1 MSPLKDQAQIDEIR
15 RRLYERGGQPSI
27 APRHTLSK
35 VAQSPQTQWPG
46 QKPLPPPQ
54 MYPSDH
60 RPEVLDEPTV
70 DVHTPVTT
78 KKRFPYSFRTFMLFG
93 ALGAFLLAILFSSL
107 YMLFGNNQISNKNIS
122 IAISAPLTIGGGEVM
137 DIQISV
143 TNQNKVPIE
152 SAVLIVSYPAGAK
165 STDTPAKDLYEERIT
180 LNRIEAGEAINVPL
194 KAVMYG
200 EENQEKQIKATIE
213 YRLVESNGTFY
224 KESDPLTFKI
234 SSSPVVIRVESIKKV
249 SAGQDIEVKL
259 TIQSNASTPLKDV
272 LITAN
277 YPTNF
282 DFSSAQPN
290 PIFRESAWLIK
301 ELLPETSSTIVI
313 KGGIVGKQTEEFQ
326 IQFSAGTP
334 QQDNQFIIGSV
345 LANATADFVIEQPFI
360 DVGIGV
366 NNLRTEV
373 VTLPTGQDTQV
384 EVSVQNT
391 LDQSLYD
398 MAVEVAVKGNILVRE
413 NVQVNSGYYDSV
425 KDVIRFDPSGDKSL
439 ATVAPGATKKFVF
452 TLKPGN
458 QKSTPSYTLTANA
471 YARRVNETSATEQ
484 LVGTAKTEVKFT
496 SSVAVTRT
504 IGRTVPGFTDIGP
517 VPPAPDTKTSY
528 TVTLTAGAGGNDVTG
543 GMLTTSLPQYVSW
556 ENLSSGDGSLAFNPV
571 SKELTWTVG
580 EIKAGAKKTTTFQ
593 IALLP
598 SQNQIG
604 TTPAVIGAQRFRATD
619 RFTNEV
625 VRAEAPPASSEL
637 GLESGFEE
645 NNGQVTRP

>member
-15 RRLYERGGQPSI
+15 RRLYERGAKSGVT
-27 APRHTLSK
+27 PRHSLSK

-46 QKPLPPPQ
+46 QKPLPQPDV
-54 MYPSDH
+54 YPVDH
-60 RPEVLDEPTV
+60 RPEVLDEPTI
-70 DVHTPVTT
+70 DVHAPSAS
-78 KKRFPYSFRTFMLFG
+78 KRRFSFTFRNVMLFG

-107 YMLFGNNQISNKNIS
+107 YLLFGNNPISNKNIN
-122 IAISAPLTIGGGEVM
+122 IVINAPLTIGGGEVM
-137 DIQISV
+137 DIQVSV
-143 TNQNKVPIE
+143 TNENKVPIE
-152 SAVLIVSYPAGAK
+152 SAVLIVNYPAGSK
-165 STDTPAKDLYEERIT
+165 STDIPAKDLYEERIT
-180 LNRIEAGEAINVPL
+180 LNRIAAGENINIPL

-200 EENQEKQIKATIE
+200 EENQERQIKATIE

-224 KESDPLTFKI
+224 KESEPLTFKI

-272 LITAN
+272 LVTAN

-290 PIFRESAWLIK
+290 QIFRESAWLIK
-301 ELLPETSSTIVI
+301 ELLPETSTTIVI
-313 KGGIVGKQTEEFQ
+313 KGGIIGKQTEEFQ

-334 QQDNQFIIGSV
+334 QQDNQFMIGSV
-345 LANATADFVIEQPFI
+345 LANATVDFIIEQPFI

-366 NNLRTEV
+366 NNLTTEI

-413 NVQVNSGYYDSV
+413 NVQVNKGYYDSV

-439 ATVAPGATKKFVF
+439 AAVAPGATKKFVF
-452 TLKPGN
+452 TLKPGD

-496 SSVAVTRT
+496 SSVAITRNV
-504 IGRTVPGFTDIGP
+504 GRAVPGFTDIGP
-517 VPPAPDTKTSY
+517 IPPAPDTKTSY
-528 TVTLTAGAGGNDVTG
+528 TVTLSAGAGGNDVTG
-543 GMLTTSLPQYVSW
+543 GVLTTSLPQYVSW

-604 TTPAVIGAQRFRATD
+604 TTPAVIGSQRFRATD
-619 RFTNEV
+619 RFTSEI

-637 GLESGFEE
+637 TIESGFEE

>member
-15 RRLYERGGQPSI
+15 RRLYERGAKSGVT
-27 APRHTLSK
+27 PRHNLSK

-46 QKPLPPPQ
+46 QKPLPQPAV
-54 MYPSDH
+54 YPVDQ
-60 RPEVLDEPTV
+60 RPEVLVEPTV
-70 DVHTPVTT
+70 DVHTPSQ
-78 KKRFPYSFRTFMLFG
+78 KKRFPFTFRTIMLFG

-107 YMLFGNNQISNKNIS
+107 YLMFGNSQISNKNIS

-152 SAVLIVSYPAGAK
+152 SAVLIINYPAGSK

-180 LNRIEAGEAINVPL
+180 LNRIDAGEAINIPL

-200 EENQEKQIKATIE
+200 EENQERQIKATIE

-224 KESDPLTFKI
+224 KESEPLTFKI
-234 SSSPVVIRVESIKKV
+234 SSSPIVIRVESIKKV

-313 KGGIVGKQTEEFQ
+313 KGGIIGKQTEEFQ

-360 DVGIGV
+360 DVEIAV
-366 NNLRTEV
+366 NNLSTEI

-413 NVQVNSGYYDSV
+413 NVQVNNGYYDSV

-439 ATVAPGATKKFVF
+439 GAVAPGATKKFVF

-496 SSVAVTRT
+496 SSVAVART
-504 IGRTVPGFTDIGP
+504 VGRNVPGFTDIGP
-517 VPPAPDTKTSY
+517 IPPAPDTKTSY
-528 TVTLTAGAGGNDVTG
+528 TVTLTASAGGNDVTG
-543 GMLTTSLPQYVSW
+543 GVLTTSLPQYVSW

-571 SKELTWTVG
+571 SKELIWTVG
-580 EIKAGAKKTTTFQ
+580 EIKAGVKKTSTFQ

-604 TTPAVIGAQRFRATD
+604 TTPAVMGAQRFRATD

-637 GLESGFEE
+637 DLSSGFEE

>member
-15 RRLYERGGQPSI
+15 RRLYERGAQPGVT
-27 APRHTLSK
+27 PRHNLSK
-35 VAQSPQTQWPG
+35 VAETPQTRWPG
-46 QKPLPPPQ
+46 QKPLPQPEI
-54 MYPSDH
+54 YPADQ
-60 RPEVLDEPTV
+60 RGEVLDEPTV
-70 DVHTPVTT
+70 DVHEVKVP
-78 KKRFPYSFRTFMLFG
+78 KKRFRFTFRTIMLIL
-93 ALGAFLLAILFSSL
+93 ALGTFLAAILFSSF

-122 IAISAPLTIGGGEVM
+122 ININAPLTIGGGEVM

-152 SAVLIVSYPAGAK
+152 SAVLIVNYPVGSK
-165 STDTPAKDLYEERIT
+165 STDLPAKDLYEERIT
-180 LNRIEAGEAINVPL
+180 LNRIEAGEAINIPL
-194 KAVMYG
+194 KAVMFG
-200 EENQEKQIKATIE
+200 EENQERQIKATIE
-213 YRLVESNGTFY
+213 YRLVDSNGTFY

-272 LITAN
+272 LVTAN

-282 DFSSAQPN
+282 DFSSAEPT
-290 PIFRESAWLIK
+290 PVFRESAWLIK
-301 ELLPETSSTIVI
+301 ELLPETSTTIVI
-313 KGGIVGKQTEEFQ
+313 KGGILGKQTEEFQ
-326 IQFSAGTP
+326 IQFSAGTA
-334 QQDNQFIIGSV
+334 QQDNQFMIGSV
-345 LANATADFVIEQPFI
+345 LANAIADFVIEQPFI

-366 NNLRTEV
+366 NNLTTEV

-391 LDQSLYD
+391 LDQTLYD

-413 NVQVNSGYYDSV
+413 NVQVNKGFYDSV
-425 KDVIRFDPSGDKSL
+425 KDVIRFDPSGDKTL
-439 ATVAPGATKKFVF
+439 GAVAPGATKKFIF
-452 TLKPGN
+452 TLRPGD

-496 SSVAVTRT
+496 SSVAITRT
-504 IGRTVPGFTDIGP
+504 IGRSVPGFTDVGP
-517 VPPAPDTKTSY
+517 IPPAPDIKTSY
-528 TVTLTAGAGGNDVTG
+528 TVTLTTSAGGNDVTG
-543 GMLTTSLPQYVSW
+543 GVLTTSLPQYVSW
-556 ENLSSGDGSLAFNPV
+556 ENLSSGDGTLAFNPI

-604 TTPAVIGAQRFRATD
+604 TTPAVLGTQRFRATD
-619 RFTNEV
+619 RFTNQV
-625 VRAEAPPASSEL
+625 IRAEGPPASSEL
-637 GLESGFEE
+637 GIESGFEQ
-645 NNGQVTRP
+645 NNGEVTRP